1 MPDRSRLVAWMAL
14 LLVSITAVAC
24 GPVKGYPGPDRPVGD
39 LATIDPNPIRSGI
52 GVIIEGVDG
61 MALNAEYALAVLP
74 GRRDLQLRLRP
85 YSRAD
90 FQEVSGPR
98 AEMQNSYDLQW
109 QTTINWTVDV
119 DAGGLYAFTGRWL
132 EGQYVVQFEEATS
145 RDVLLTREVTA
156 VRQDP

>member
-14 LLVSITAVAC
+14 LPVSITAVAC
-24 GPVKGYPGPDRPVGD
+24 GPVKGYPGAGRPAGD

-52 GVIIEGVDG
+52 GVIVEGVDG
-61 MALNAEYALAVLP
+61 MDVNAEYALAVLP
-74 GRRDLQLRLRP
+74 GRGDL
-85 YSRAD
+85 
-90 FQEVSGPR
+90 R
-98 AEMQNSYDLQW
+98 AEMQNSVDLQW
-109 QTTINWTVDV
+109 QTTIDWTVDV

>member
-1 MPDRSRLVAWMAL
+1 MRHLVLLPAIAIM
-14 LLVSITAVAC
+14 LLVVAC
-24 GPVKGYPGPDRPVGD
+24 GPVKGYPGPARASGQ

-52 GVIIEGVDG
+52 GVIVDGVDG
-61 MALNAEYALAVLP
+61 MEVNVEFALAILP
-74 GRRDLQLRLRP
+74 GRRNLELRLRP

-109 QTTINWTVDV
+109 QTTINWDVDV
-119 DAGGLYAFTGRWL
+119 DAGGVYAITGRWE
-132 EGQYVVQFEEATS
+132 EGLYVVQFEEATS

-156 VRQDP
+156 VRQKP

>member
-1 MPDRSRLVAWMAL
+1 MLDRSFSYAWIIL
-14 LLVSITAVAC
+14 LLVSLSPMAC
-24 GPVKGYPGPDRPVGD
+24 GPVKGYPGAARDSAS

-52 GVIIEGVDG
+52 GVIVDGVDG
-61 MALNAEYALAVLP
+61 MDVNAEYALTVLP
-74 GRRDLQLRLRP
+74 GRRSLELRLRP

-98 AEMQNSYDLQW
+98 AEMQNSYDVQW
-109 QTTINWTVDV
+109 QTTINWDVDV
-119 DAGGLYAFTGRWL
+119 DAGGVYAITGRWQ
-132 EGQYVVQFEEATS
+132 EGLYVVQFQEATS